1 MLDAL
6 PSGLLKGRFSTKL
19 KITKA
24 QLCLLNGRKHL
35 YVFVSAHE
43 AASMSSVHYPPPKGS
58 FSASFQ
64 LSPHPPKKTTA

>member
-6 PSGLLKGRFSTKL
+6 RSGLLKGRFSIKL

-24 QLCLLNGRKHL
+24 QLRPLKGRNHL
-35 YVFVSAHE
+35 YVVVSAHE
-43 AASMSSVHYPPPKGS
+43 AASMSSVHHPPPKGP